1 MLQENRSLEHASNET
16 SQEKINLCLLF
27 LQIPKKIQ
35 NPAVQAYGIKR
46 NMMKEITVGS
56 HYQQNI

>member
-1 MLQENRSLEHASNET
+1 MLQENRNLEHASNET

-27 LQIPKKIQ
+27 LQISNEIQ

-46 NMMKEITVGS
+46 NTMKEVTMGS
-56 HYQQNI
+56 HY